1 MTQETTP
8 TASDPRLEE
17 WLALANAA
25 TPGPWVSSSLGF
37 QVLTG
42 DRWNTICETHVRGK
56 TKPEWED
63 GRAAASHSANAFFI
77 AAAREAIPALIAMV
91 RKVTAEASLHESM
104 ADLET
109 QKRKEA
115 EARATAAEADAAA
128 ARTQV
133 RWLRNGLE
141 EITGVGFDAPAT
153 FAGSDAEWERKR
165 ANIMQ
170 AIARRALGRAET

>member
-1 MTQETTP
+1 MRDAIALMTEAAEELDAYYAQEHAGDHP
-8 TASDPRLEE
+8 HSVRKLAQAKEE
-17 WLALANAA
+17 NPA
-25 TPGPWVSSSLGF
+25 
-37 QVLTG
+37 
-42 DRWNTICETHVRGK
+42 
-56 TKPEWED
+56 
-63 GRAAASHSANAFFI
+63 RAALKALQ
-77 AAAREAIPALIAMV
+77 EQPAHVEVNTYLQGV
-91 RKVTAEASLHESM
+91 
-104 ADLET
+104 
-109 QKRKEA
+109 

-128 ARTQV
+128 ARTRV